1 MPAANEETLYRLMK
15 AIAANPQAS
24 QRDLAREM
32 GVSLGKVN
40 YCLKGLVEK
49 GMVKAHNFRKND
61 NKRAYAYY
69 LTPRGMREKAVV
81 TARYLARRLEEYERI
96 KREIEQLSAELQ
108 GKHSEVHSGV
118 ESFPSLPKRVDES

>member
-49 GMVKAHNFRKND
+49 GMVEAHNFLNI
-61 NKRAYAYY
+61 
-69 LTPRGMREKAVV
+69 VV
-81 TARYLARRLEEYERI
+81 SAFVPQLGVLFPWLA
-96 KREIEQLSAELQ
+96 
-108 GKHSEVHSGV
+108 
-118 ESFPSLPKRVDES
+118 FT